1 MATTTNV
8 SDALRSALRQ
18 AGIVLVL
25 GTAVA
30 ALVGWLV
37 QGMPG
42 LWGALVGA
50 ATAGGFLLVTAVVML
65 ATVNAPP
72 STTAAAVLGSW
83 LFKMVLL
90 FVLLMALRD
99 QQFMSKAVFGIVAAV
114 ALVGVLAVETRA
126 VLKAKVPYVDPGAGG
141 GQGGSVERPEQP

>member
-1 MATTTNV
+1 MATTTI

-18 AGIVLVL
+18 AGLALVV
-25 GTAVA
+25 GAVVA

-37 QGMPG
+37 QGGPG

-50 ATAGGFLLVTAVVML
+50 ATAGGFLLITAVVML
-65 ATVNAPP
+65 ATVHAPP

-83 LFKMVLL
+83 LLKMVVLL
-90 FVLLMALRD
+90 LLLMALRD
-99 QQFMSKAVFGIVAAV
+99 QQFMSKAVFGVVSAV

-126 VLKAKVPYVDPGAGG
+126 VLKARVPYVDPSGG
-141 GQGGSVERPEQP
+141 GAQGGSVERPEQP